1 MGRRLGLPLLAAV
14 ALALAGVALVA
25 VWKWLHRP
33 TPARIDRAVRQWA
46 TDRVLS
52 GSDSVYR
59 LSIGPLRFDTT
70 GTSVGIDS
78 IRIETDSSRNARRP
92 HPLAV
97 VSIVLRG
104 GQVDGLDVQAAIKH
118 RSPTI
123 DVSAIRF
130 DRIEGKIRLPPLR
143 DDSARVSKPKPPAAA
158 PRRGQGA
165 VPVLDLGP
173 GVLPAGIPDLRV
185 ARIELPSITIAVRP
199 ARDPEGQVQSVRRL
213 ALALSGVRVETGD
226 SARTPV
232 YARDIRARAEGYRG
246 VWGRLTSVTAANVE
260 ASTSDSLLRIE
271 GLELRPTV
279 SDAELRRRLR
289 WRRIRPVLRVPA
301 LQARGM
307 DYGSIL
313 GGAGVVIRAID
324 LAEPRLDLLLD
335 RSLDADP
342 RPKPARLPQQILR
355 GLGWRLTIDSVRARR
370 AGISYGELDP
380 RNSSPGVVTFEQL
393 DGTVTNISNDPRRAA
408 HAMAVRA
415 SARVMGM
422 GHLSTGFEIS
432 LGSDSLRMRYRGT
445 VGAMPLAAFNRF
457 VALNTPAKLRSG
469 QALGL
474 RFDGNVMDDS
484 ATGRVVLRYRD
495 LKLGLTKRGG
505 GGIGDA
511 IKRHVGSFF
520 INTFKLR
527 RDNPQDDGR
536 FVVGQIARRRRPTDD
551 LFPFLWFTLRDAFK
565 QVMAP

>member
-1 MGRRLGLPLLAAV
+1 
-14 ALALAGVALVA
+14 
-25 VWKWLHRP
+25 
-33 TPARIDRAVRQWA
+33 
-46 TDRVLS
+46 
-52 GSDSVYR
+52 
-59 LSIGPLRFDTT
+59 
-70 GTSVGIDS
+70 
-78 IRIETDSSRNARRP
+78 
-92 HPLAV
+92 
-97 VSIVLRG
+97 
-104 GQVDGLDVQAAIKH
+104 
-118 RSPTI
+118 
-123 DVSAIRF
+123 
-130 DRIEGKIRLPPLR
+130 
-143 DDSARVSKPKPPAAA
+143 
-158 PRRGQGA
+158 
-165 VPVLDLGP
+165 
-173 GVLPAGIPDLRV
+173 V

-199 ARDPEGQVQSVRRL
+199 ARDREGQVQSIRRL

-226 SARTPV
+226 STRTSV
-232 YARDIRARAEGYRG
+232 RARDIRARAEGYRG

-393 DGTVTNISNDPRRAA
+393 DGAVTNISNDPRRAA

-445 VGAMPLAAFNRF
+445 VGPMPLAAFNRF

-474 RFDGNVMDDS
+474 KFDGNVMDDS

-511 IKRHVGSFF
+511 LRRHIGSFF

-536 FVVGQIARRRRPTDD
+536 FVVGQIARRRLPTDD